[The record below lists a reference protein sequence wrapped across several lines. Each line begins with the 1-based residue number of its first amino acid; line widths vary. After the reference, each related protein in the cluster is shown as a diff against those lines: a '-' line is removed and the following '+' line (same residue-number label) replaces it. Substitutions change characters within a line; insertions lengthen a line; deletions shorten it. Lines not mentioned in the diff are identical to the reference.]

1 MREAFRP
8 GSRLGAEGRMRRTLE
23 FAERGM
29 LSMTDSNRAN
39 YLASRT
45 EISSMRFKILIT
57 EGEDGWLVVECPSLP
72 GCVSQGRTMDEALEN
87 IKDAIQGCLD
97 VLGERIAAEQSQRM
111 IEVEA

>member
-1 MREAFRP
+1 
-8 GSRLGAEGRMRRTLE
+8 
-23 FAERGM
+23 
-29 LSMTDSNRAN
+29 
-39 YLASRT
+39 
-45 EISSMRFKILIT
+45 MRFKILIT

-87 IKDAIQGCLD
+87 IKDAIQGFLD